1 MFYRFILAFIIF
13 CLISIVQSQAQS
25 DSTKINYSGSN
36 VAFSKFI
43 EEIESTNNIKFYY
56 DPQWV
61 DSLFVSAHFNN
72 ISIGQALRQILINRN
87 LHYYLDSRGNIVIT
101 ESDIQTELTE
111 KWIETDSINR
121 NANLSNDYS
130 ENTINK
136 YIDKEDKNRIEEI
149 SFGTKNNNKGTA
161 TITGY
166 IKDQETGEPLIGA
179 NIFIEG
185 TRSGASTDAEGY
197 YMMNIK
203 CGTYTMGFKYL
214 GMTTIYKKVNLFSD
228 AKININLLK
237 DLVAL
242 TEVIITENKYNNVKG
257 NQIGLEKLS
266 IKEIKELP
274 YAMGERDILKAT
286 LLLPGIQTVGEAS
299 AGINVRG
306 GAADQNLF
314 IFNNIPIFNTSHF
327 LGIFSAFN
335 ADLIKDFKL
344 YKSNIPIEFGGRISS
359 VFDIRSKQGNKNNF
373 SMKGGISPI
382 TGKLFFEG
390 PLIQNKS
397 SYIIGIRSTYSNW
410 LLHMINNPDIKNSNT
425 YFDDITANITDE
437 INENNQISVF
447 AYISIDN
454 YTLAS
459 NIDYNYSNVGTSLN
473 WKHIFNKKLYSNSS
487 AVYSNYN
494 FKETNKLLSDY
505 PYTYKHHLK
514 YFEINQ
520 SYTYLPVSN
529 HELKFGFN
537 SVLYQL
543 NPGAFNPIDSS
554 NYQEKTF
561 EKEKALESA
570 IYLGDTYEI
579 NPKLS
584 ASGGFRF
591 SLYNYLGQKT
601 VFSYLEN
608 EPLSDQSVIDTTF
621 YPNFKTIKS
630 YTGIDVRFSLRY
642 LINDNNSIK
651 AGYSHN
657 NQYLFMLSNTTSI
670 SPTDKWKLCDPFS
683 KPIVGD
689 QYNIG
694 YYCSFNKNNYDASI
708 EVYYK
713 ENKNVSDYKNGADIA
728 KNEYIERDIL
738 SGFGRDYGFELMI
751 KKNNGKLT
759 GWVNYFYS
767 LSEFRFKG
775 NTASETINKGYY
787 YPSNYDKPHNINIV
801 ANYRN
806 YKRISISADFV
817 YSTGRPYT
825 GPTFQYVLNDH
836 VILNYSDRNQ
846 LRIPDYYRIDLSF
859 NLDGNLLRKKIAHSF
874 WSVTIYNLT
883 GRKNAYSVFSE
894 VRDGKIKTYKVSI
907 FSVPVF
913 SVSYNF
919 KLGNY
924 YSN

>member
-1 MFYRFILAFIIF
+1 MFYRFKLVFIIF
-13 CLISIVQSQAQS
+13 CFISIVQSRAQS
-25 DSTKINYSGSN
+25 DSVKINYSGSN

-61 DSLFVSAHFNN
+61 DSLFVSANFNN

-87 LHYYLDSRGNIVIT
+87 LHYYLDSRGNIIIT
-101 ESDIQTELTE
+101 ESDIQTELNE
-111 KWIETDSINR
+111 KWIGTDSINR
-121 NANLSNDYS
+121 DIHFSNDHS
-130 ENTINK
+130 ENIIDK
-136 YIDKEDKNRIEEI
+136 YIAKEDKNRIEEI
-149 SFGTKNNNKGTA
+149 SFGAKGNNGTA

-166 IKDQETGEPLIGA
+166 IKDQETGEPLTGA
-179 NIFIEG
+179 NVFIEG
-185 TRSGASTDAEGY
+185 SRSGASSDVDGY
-197 YMMNIK
+197 YILNIK
-203 CGTYTMGFKYL
+203 CGTYKIGFRYI

-228 AKININLLK
+228 GQININLPK
-237 DLVAL
+237 DFVSL
-242 TEVIITENKYNNVKG
+242 TEVIISQNKYNNVKG
-257 NQIGLEKLS
+257 NQIGLERLS
-266 IKEIKELP
+266 VKEIKELP

-314 IFNNIPIFNTSHF
+314 IIDNVPIFNTSHF
-327 LGIFSAFN
+327 LGMFSVFN
-335 ADLIKDFKL
+335 ADLIKEFKL

-359 VFDIRSKQGNKNNF
+359 VFDIRSKQGNEKNF

-390 PLIQNKS
+390 PLIKEKS
-397 SYIIGIRSTYSNW
+397 SYIIGIRSTYANW
-410 LLHMINNPDIKNSNT
+410 ILHKINNPDIKNSNI

-447 AYISIDN
+447 AYLSIDN

-459 NIDYNYSNVGTSLN
+459 NINYNYSNAGTSLN
-473 WKHIFNKKLYSNSS
+473 WKHIFNKKLYSNTS

-505 PYTYKHHLK
+505 PYTYKHQLK
-514 YFEINQ
+514 YFEIKQ

-537 SVLYQL
+537 SVLYQI

-554 NYQEKTF
+554 NYQKKTF

-579 NPKLS
+579 GPRLS
-584 ASGGFRF
+584 ASGGLRF

-601 VFSYLEN
+601 VFTYLEN

-630 YTGIDVRFSLRY
+630 YTGIDFRFSLRY

-651 AGYSHN
+651 VGYSHN
-657 NQYLFMLSNTTSI
+657 NQYLFMLSNTASI
-670 SPTDKWKLCDPFS
+670 SPIDKWKLCDPFS
-683 KPIVGD
+683 KPIVGN

-694 YYCSFNKNNYDASI
+694 YYSSFNNNKYDASI
-708 EVYYK
+708 EMYYK
-713 ENKNVSDYKNGADIA
+713 ENKNVSDFKNGADLA

-738 SGFGRDYGFELMI
+738 SGSGRDYGLELMI

-806 YKRISISADFV
+806 FRRISISADFV

-825 GPTFQYVLNDH
+825 GPTFQYVLYDH

-894 VRDGKIKTYKVSI
+894 VKDGKIKTYKVSI

-913 SVSYNF
+913 SISYNF

-924 YSN
+924 FSN

>member
-1 MFYRFILAFIIF
+1 MYYRLFLFFIIF
-13 CLISIVQSQAQS
+13 CFISVLRSQAQN
-25 DSTKINYSGSN
+25 DSIKISYSGSN
-36 VAFSKFI
+36 VAFSKFV
-43 EEIESTNNIKFYY
+43 EEIENSKKIKLYY

-72 ISIGQALRQILINRN
+72 ISIGQALKQILLNWN
-87 LHYYLDSRGNIVIT
+87 LHYYLNSRGNIIITKSDIIT
-101 ESDIQTELTE
+101 ELAVKQVD
-111 KWIETDSINR
+111 
-121 NANLSNDYS
+121 DYKSS
-130 ENTINK
+130 ENIQYKTYTTNTFDK
-136 YIDKEDKNRIEEI
+136 YISKDDKNRIEEI
-149 SFGTKNNNKGTA
+149 SLGTKTNKETA
-161 TITGY
+161 TIKGY

-179 NIFIEG
+179 VIFVEG
-185 TRSGASTDAEGY
+185 SSTGAASDANGY
-197 YMMNIK
+197 YRINIK
-203 CGTYTMGFKYL
+203 CGTHIIGFKTL

-228 AKININLLK
+228 GQININLSK

-242 TEVIITENKYNNVKG
+242 NEVVITDNKFNNVKG

-266 IKEIKELP
+266 VKEIKELP
-274 YAMGERDILKAT
+274 YAMGERDILKAS
-286 LLLPGIQTVGEAS
+286 LFLPGIQTVGEAS
-299 AGINVRG
+299 AGLNVRG

-314 IFNNIPIFNTSHF
+314 IMNNVPIFNTSHM
-327 LGIFSAFN
+327 LGMFSTFN
-335 ADLIKDFKL
+335 TDLIKDFKL

-359 VFDIRSKQGNKNNF
+359 VFDIRSKQGNQNDF
-373 SMKGGISPI
+373 SMKGGISPV
-382 TGKLFFEG
+382 TGRLLFEG
-390 PLIQNKS
+390 PLIKDKS
-397 SYIIGIRSTYSNW
+397 SYIIGIRSTYANW
-410 LLHMINNPDIKNSNT
+410 LLRQMKNTDIKNSNI
-425 YFDDITANITDE
+425 YFDDITANLVHE
-437 INENNQISVF
+437 INENNQLSLF
-447 AYISIDN
+447 AYYSFDN

-459 NIDYNYSNVGTSLN
+459 NINYIYSNLGTSLN
-473 WKHIFNKKLYSNSS
+473 WKHIFNKKLFSNTS
-487 AVYSNYN
+487 AAYSNYN
-494 FKETNKLLSDY
+494 FKETNKFLSDY
-505 PYTYKHHLK
+505 QYIYKHQLK

-520 SYTYLPVSN
+520 SFNYLPVSN

-537 SVLYQL
+537 SILYQI

-584 ASGGFRF
+584 ASGGLRF
-591 SLYNYLGQKT
+591 SLYNYLGKKT
-601 VFSYLEN
+601 VFTYLEN
-608 EPLSDQSVIDTTF
+608 QPLSDQTVVDTTF
-621 YPNFKTIKS
+621 YPNFKTIKG

-642 LINDNNSIK
+642 LINDNNSLK

-694 YYCSFNKNNYDASI
+694 YYYSFNKTNYDTSI
-708 EVYYK
+708 ELYYK
-713 ENKNVSDYKNGADIA
+713 ENKNISDYKNGSDLA

-738 SGFGRDYGFELMI
+738 SGFGRDYGLELMI

-767 LSEFRFKG
+767 RSEFRFKG
-775 NTASETINKGYY
+775 NTASETINQGNY

-806 YKRISISADFV
+806 YRRLSISANFV

-825 GPTFQYVLNDH
+825 GPTFQYTLNDH
-836 VILNYSDRNQ
+836 VVLNYSDRNQ
-846 LRIPDYYRIDLSF
+846 LRVPDYYRIDLSF
-859 NLDGNLLRKKIAHSF
+859 NLDGNLFRKKFAHSS

-894 VRDGKIKTYKVSI
+894 VQDGKLKNYKVSI

-913 SVSYNF
+913 TVSYNF

-924 YSN
+924 FSN

>member
-25 DSTKINYSGSN
+25 DSAKINYSGSN

-43 EEIESTNNIKFYY
+43 EEIESTHNIKFYY
-56 DPQWV
+56 DLQWV
-61 DSLFVSAHFNN
+61 DSLFVSANFNN
-72 ISIGQALRQILINRN
+72 ISIGQALRQILKKFN
-87 LHYYLDSRGNIVIT
+87 LHYYLDSRGNIIIT
-101 ESDIQTELTE
+101 KSDIQTELTE
-111 KWIETDSINR
+111 KWIESDSINM
-121 NANLSNDYS
+121 NTHFSNEYS
-130 ENTINK
+130 ENIINK
-136 YIDKEDKNRIEEI
+136 YVDKDDYNRIEEI
-149 SFGTKNNNKGTA
+149 TLGTKNNNNGTA

-166 IKDQETGEPLIGA
+166 IKDKETGEPIIGA

-185 TRSGASTDAEGY
+185 STSGALSDPEGH
-197 YMMNIK
+197 YMIKIK
-203 CGTYTMGFKYL
+203 CGTYTLGFKYL

-228 AKININLLK
+228 GQININLSK

-242 TEVIITENKYNNVKG
+242 KEVIITGNKDNNVKG

-299 AGINVRG
+299 EGINVRG

-314 IFNNIPIFNTSHF
+314 IMNNIPIFNTSHA
-327 LGIFSAFN
+327 LGMFSSFN
-335 ADLIKDFKL
+335 ADLIEDFKL
-344 YKSNIPIEFGGRISS
+344 YKSNIPIEYGGRISS
-359 VFDIRSKQGNKNNF
+359 VFDISSKQGNKNNF

-382 TGKLFFEG
+382 AARLLFEG
-390 PLIQNKS
+390 PLIKDKC
-397 SYIIGIRSTYSNW
+397 SYIIGIRSTYANW
-410 LLHMINNPDIKNSNT
+410 ILHMINNPDIKNSNI
-425 YFDDITANITDE
+425 YFNDITANITDE
-437 INENNQISVF
+437 INENNQISVTSYF
-447 AYISIDN
+447 SIDN

-459 NIDYNYSNVGTSLN
+459 NINYNYSNAGISLN
-473 WKHIFNKKLYSNSS
+473 WMHIFNKKLYSNTS
-487 AVYSNYN
+487 AIYSNYN
-494 FKETNKLLSDY
+494 FKETNKLLPDY
-505 PYTYKHHLK
+505 QYTYKDELN

-537 SVLYQL
+537 SILYQIS
-543 NPGAFNPIDSS
+543 PGAFNPIDSS
-554 NYQEKTF
+554 YYQEKTF

-579 NPKLS
+579 SPKLS
-584 ASGGFRF
+584 ASGGLRF
-591 SLYNYLGQKT
+591 NLYNYLGAKT
-601 VFSYLEN
+601 VFTYLEN
-608 EPLSDQSVIDTTF
+608 QPLSDQTVVDTTY
-621 YPNFKTIKS
+621 YPNFKIIKS
-630 YTGIDVRFSLRY
+630 YTGLDARFSLRY

-694 YYCSFNKNNYDASI
+694 YYSSFNKNNYDASI
-708 EVYYK
+708 ELYYK
-713 ENKNVSDYKNGADIA
+713 ENKNVSDYKNGADLT

-738 SGFGRDYGFELMI
+738 SGFGRDYGLELMI
-751 KKNNGKLT
+751 KKNSGKLT
-759 GWVNYFYS
+759 GWVNYSYS
-767 LSEFRFKG
+767 SSELRFKG
-775 NTASETINKGYY
+775 NTASETINQGNY

-806 YKRISISADFV
+806 YRRISISANFV

-825 GPTFQYVLNDH
+825 GPTFQYTLDDH
-836 VILNYSDRNQ
+836 VVLNYSDRNQ
-846 LRIPDYYRIDLSF
+846 LRMPDYYRIDLSF
-859 NLDGNLLRKKIAHSF
+859 NIDGNLLRKKIAHSF

-894 VRDGKIKTYKVSI
+894 VQDGKLKTYMVSI
-907 FSVPVF
+907 YSVPVF

-924 YSN
+924 FSN